1 MATSEPGLVVTTL
14 RNWRSVLAITLYGLA
29 LAGLCVSVASV
40 FAAGGEPES
49 EGAFEFIVGLA
60 FLAYATVG
68 TLILIRQPRNRVGW
82 LVGAVGFFPLMS
94 GLTDAI
100 VQRAP
105 DWWLA
110 DVASWYGNWYF
121 PAAVGMLP
129 LLFLLFP
136 DGRPAS
142 PRWRW
147 PVWLAMVALAAGLAR
162 YVFGPGDCVTD
173 CSTVDN
179 PFQPAV
185 LRPFLS
191 AFEVIGTVGLL
202 IGLLAGGAS
211 LFWRFHRAQG
221 VERLQVKWFA
231 AAVGL
236 GFGLLL
242 VQIPLDV
249 IWSANDWIGNG
260 VFSVALVLPAAAIAI
275 AVLRYR
281 LYDLGRVVSRTVS
294 YAVITALLVGI
305 YLILVTASTRL
316 LPGGSSLA
324 VAASTLAAAALFQP
338 LRRRVQA
345 IVDRR
350 FNRARYDADRTVE
363 AFTRR
368 LREDVALDAVRSDL
382 IAAVHVTLE
391 PARVGLWLRKGQDSS

>member
-1 MATSEPGLVVTTL
+1 M
-14 RNWRSVLAITLYGLA
+14 
-29 LAGLCVSVASV
+29 
-40 FAAGGEPES
+40 
-49 EGAFEFIVGLA
+49 
-60 FLAYATVG
+60 
-68 TLILIRQPRNRVGW
+68 GW
-82 LVGAVGFFPLMS
+82 LVGAVGYFPLMS

-105 DWWLA
+105 DWRLA
-110 DVASWYGNWYF
+110 DVASWYGYWYF
-121 PAAVGMLP
+121 LAAVGMLP

-147 PVWLAMVALAAGLAR
+147 PVWLATVSLAAGLAR
-162 YVFGPGDCVTD
+162 SMFGPAACVTD
-173 CSTVDN
+173 CGSVDN

-185 LRPFLS
+185 LRPFIS

-211 LFWRFHRAQG
+211 LFWRFHRAGG
-221 VERLQVKWFA
+221 VERQQVKWFA

-242 VQIPLDV
+242 LQIPMDV
-249 IWSANDWIGNG
+249 VWSANDWISGG
-260 VFSVALVLPAAAIAI
+260 AFSVALVLPAAAIAV

-294 YAVITALLVGI
+294 YAVITALLVGV
-305 YLILVTASTRL
+305 YLVLVTASTRL
-316 LPGGSSLA
+316 LPDGSSLA

-338 LRRRVQA
+338 LRRRVQTL
-345 IVDRR
+345 VDRR

-363 AFTRR
+363 AFTRT

-382 IAAVHVTLE
+382 IAAVDETLE
-391 PARVGLWLRKGQDSS
+391 PSRVGLWLRDVPR